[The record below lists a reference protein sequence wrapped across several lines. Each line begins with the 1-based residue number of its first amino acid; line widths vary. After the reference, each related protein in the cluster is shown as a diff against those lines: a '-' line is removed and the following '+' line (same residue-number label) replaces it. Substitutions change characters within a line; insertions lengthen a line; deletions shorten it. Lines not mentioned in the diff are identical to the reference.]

1 MLEVSEMSPQEISEE
16 NSKDMAKSLPS
27 MLKRTSLLLPSE
39 RRLTAEPPW
48 MLSMAEESSTLEKKL
63 L

>member
-1 MLEVSEMSPQEISEE
+1 V
-16 NSKDMAKSLPS
+16 
-27 MLKRTSLLLPSE
+27 
-39 RRLTAEPPW
+39 RRLTAEPLW